1 MPMITL
7 KVDTPEELEVVAKGG
22 EPLIALCRN
31 EVDNFDRHLRTFGH
45 EYRDGLAKFER
56 LAIEG
61 YLYQKL
67 RGHLTEQAE
76 PDVLPG

>member
-7 KVDTPEELEVVAKGG
+7 KVDTAEELEVVAKGG

-31 EVDNFDRHLRTFGH
+31 EVDNFDRKLRAFGH
-45 EYRDGLAKFER
+45 EFSDGLAKFER

-67 RGHLTEQAE
+67 RGHLDEKKE